1 MSSVKASVVL
11 EPLLTVK
18 EVAALLRVSSSWVYD
33 RASKD
38 LPSVYVGGLLR
49 FERSS
54 IEGWLHRL
62 PPHGV
67 NAARPDRS
75 AR

>member
-1 MSSVKASVVL
+1 MNAVPASVPL

-38 LPSVYVGGLLR
+38 LPSVYVDGLLR

-62 PPHGV
+62 PPHGLSTARPRR
-67 NAARPDRS
+67 AAR
-75 AR
+75 

>member
-1 MSSVKASVVL
+1 MSSVQASVL
-11 EPLLTVK
+11 QEPLLTVK
-18 EVAALLRVSSSWVYD
+18 DVAALLRVSSSWVYD

-54 IEGWLHRL
+54 IEEWLHRL
-62 PPHGV
+62 PVHGL
-67 NAARPDRS
+67 NTTRPRRS